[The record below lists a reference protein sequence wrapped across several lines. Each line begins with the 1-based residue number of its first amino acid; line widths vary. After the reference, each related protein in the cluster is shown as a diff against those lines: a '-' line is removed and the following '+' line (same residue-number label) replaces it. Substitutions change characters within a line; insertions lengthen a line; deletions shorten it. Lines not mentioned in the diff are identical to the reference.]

1 MPDMYGSGDLTNQQ
15 KAAILFIAIGPE
27 YSAKLFQHMD
37 DDEIE
42 QLTLEIANQKQVS
55 SALKAEVI
63 SEFYSMCMAQDYIS
77 SGGLQYAQN
86 VLEKALG
93 PDKALEIINRL
104 TTSLQVRPFD
114 FLRKTDPAQLL
125 NFIQNEHPQTIALI
139 MAYLEPDQA
148 AIVLGSL
155 PPEAQVEVTKRV
167 AMMDRTSPDFI
178 REVER
183 VLERK
188 LSSMVTQDFTTAGG
202 IKAIVE
208 VLNRVD
214 RTTEKAIV
222 ETLEVDNPELA
233 EEIKKL
239 MFVFEDI
246 VQIDDRSLQLV
257 LRQVETKDL
266 SLALKATPQEVAEKV
281 FKNMSTRAAD
291 MLREEIEFM
300 GPVKIRDVEEAQQ
313 KVVGVIRVLEDK
325 GEIVI
330 WQGRRDDCLGLS
342 RQPSGKRIRISSMS
356 PPLRRRPVR
365 TVRRKDSARRP
376 FRTSW
381 HALQS
386 VNRRWTS
393 VSKRR
398 RYRSPSSVGKPRRN
412 TTVF

>member
-1 MPDMYGSGDLTNQQ
+1 MPDLYGSGDLTNQQ

-114 FLRKTDPAQLL
+114 FLRKTDPAQLI

-148 AIVLGSL
+148 AIVLGAL
-155 PPEAQVEVTKRV
+155 PPESQVEVTKRI
-167 AMMDRTSPDFI
+167 ATMDRTSPDSI

-188 LSSMVTQDFTTAGG
+188 LSSMVTQDFTSAGG

-239 MFVFEDI
+239 MFVFED
-246 VQIDDRSLQLV
+246 DRSLQLV

-266 SLALKATPQEVAEKV
+266 SLALKATPQEVADKV

-313 KVVGVIRVLEDK
+313 KVVSIIRVLEDK

-330 WQGRRDDCLGLS
+330 S
-342 RQPSGKRIRISSMS
+342 RGKGDEMI
-356 PPLRRRPVR
+356 V
-365 TVRRKDSARRP
+365 
-376 FRTSW
+376 
-381 HALQS
+381 
-386 VNRRWTS
+386 
-393 VSKRR
+393 
-398 RYRSPSSVGKPRRN
+398 
-412 TTVF
+412 

>member
-1 MPDMYGSGDLTNQQ
+1 MPDLYGSGDLTNQQ

-114 FLRKTDPAQLL
+114 FLRKTDPAQLI

-148 AIVLGSL
+148 AIVLG
-155 PPEAQVEVTKRV
+155 AT
-167 AMMDRTSPDFI
+167 MDRTSPDSI

-188 LSSMVTQDFTTAGG
+188 LSSMVTQDFTMAGG

-222 ETLEVDNPELA
+222 ETLEVDSPELA

-281 FKNMSTRAAD
+281 YKNMSTRAAD

-313 KVVGVIRVLEDK
+313 KVVAVIRVLEDK

-330 WQGRRDDCLGLS
+330 S
-342 RQPSGKRIRISSMS
+342 RGKGDEMI
-356 PPLRRRPVR
+356 V
-365 TVRRKDSARRP
+365 
-376 FRTSW
+376 
-381 HALQS
+381 
-386 VNRRWTS
+386 
-393 VSKRR
+393 
-398 RYRSPSSVGKPRRN
+398 
-412 TTVF
+412 